1 MRTPIVGVI
10 MYATNVAG
18 SARPFVAAPTR
29 AYGTGSVFVAW
40 KLPGP
45 YALVMAAT
53 SRAVLPAT
61 FVAYMITPT
70 IGLLTIA
77 NLKPSTNCS
86 ATAWVHVRQCL
97 RQTGDAFAFTSAR

>member
-1 MRTPIVGVI
+1 MTQRLGRQPESLRL
-10 MYATNVAG
+10 A
-18 SARPFVAAPTR
+18 
-29 AYGTGSVFVAW
+29 TGSVFVAW

-70 IGLLTIA
+70 TGVLTVASI
-77 NLKPSTNCS
+77 KPSTNCV
-86 ATAWVHVRQCL
+86 ATAQVHVRQCL
-97 RQTGDAFAFTSAR
+97 RQTGDAFAFTFAR